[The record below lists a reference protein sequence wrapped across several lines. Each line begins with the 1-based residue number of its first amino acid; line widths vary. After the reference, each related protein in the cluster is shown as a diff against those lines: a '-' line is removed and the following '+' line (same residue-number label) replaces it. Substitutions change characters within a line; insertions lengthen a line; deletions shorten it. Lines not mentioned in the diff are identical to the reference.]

1 MVPKLEK
8 ESCNHGRI
16 IAILCINLIFAYGV
30 FLTAASGQLNLGG
43 GGFQALGAYVAGVC
57 SNSLEVPIFVS
68 VIAGI
73 IGAGVVGFLLSFPV
87 LRTKGVYMVLATFA
101 FALVVSGIILNS
113 DFLGG
118 ATGMSVPAYL
128 PVNGLIFSAIG
139 VVLLVFWIMASRIG
153 LAMRSIHDDDLVSEI
168 MGINVRGFQVF
179 AFTLGGALAGFSGA
193 LYAHHYS
200 FIEAQY
206 FSALL
211 SIFVLL
217 YVLIGGTQT
226 AWGPLIG
233 ASFFTLIPELLR
245 VGDTEWRY
253 VIFGVL
259 IVFMMIFR
267 PEGIVTRTLVHR
279 IGTTFS
285 RNRGH

>member
-1 MVPKLEK
+1 MGYLE
-8 ESCNHGRI
+8 GI

-43 GGFQALGAYVAGVC
+43 GGFQALGAYIAGVC
-57 SNSLEVPIFVS
+57 SNSLEVPIFIS

-279 IGTTFS
+279 IGTRFS
-285 RNRGH
+285 RNPGALK

>member
-1 MVPKLEK
+1 MGYIE
-8 ESCNHGRI
+8 GI

-30 FLTAASGQLNLGG
+30 FLTAASGPLNLGG

-57 SNSLEVPIFVS
+57 SNSLEVPIFIS

-139 VVLLVFWIMASRIG
+139 VVMLVFWIMASRIG

-279 IGTTFS
+279 ISTTFS

>member
-1 MVPKLEK
+1 MGYLE
-8 ESCNHGRI
+8 GI

-43 GGFQALGAYVAGVC
+43 GGFQALGAYIAGVC
-57 SNSLEVPIFVS
+57 SNSLEVPIFIS

-233 ASFFTLIPELLR
+233 DSFFTLIPELLR

>member
-1 MVPKLEK
+1 
-8 ESCNHGRI
+8 
-16 IAILCINLIFAYGV
+16 
-30 FLTAASGQLNLGG
+30 G
-43 GGFQALGAYVAGVC
+43 GGFQALGAYIAGVC
-57 SNSLEVPIFVS
+57 SNSLEVPIFIS

-279 IGTTFS
+279 IGTRFS
-285 RNRGH
+285 RNPGALK